1 MIQEYYKNYAKNAY
15 NFITD
20 TNWLRLRFYFFV
32 LRFQGSVEETKYN
45 QGLTA
50 TNYRTNLF
58 VWTNYKVWTRNMRFR
73 FRYRWFRLCR
83 Y

>member
-20 TNWLRLRFYFFV
+20 TNWLRLRSISFV

-45 QGLTA
+45 QGT
-50 TNYRTNLF
+50 TDCDYRNQPVCLD
-58 VWTNYKVWTRNMRFR
+58 K
-73 FRYRWFRLCR
+73 L
-83 Y
+83 